1 MALAEGVQA
10 SVIYK
15 PYTTGTMTSG
25 TLLTIAS
32 DPAATGGQL
41 LRRTTVS
48 INLRKDTYRST
59 EIRSDR
65 QTGDMRHG
73 VRRVEGSIAGEF
85 SPSSYFPLFEAA
97 HRHTSVATISD
108 SNTEFTSAAFDN
120 TLLQST
126 YAGGDPVS
134 EGYRIGHI
142 VRFGTLSDTDNN
154 SKNFVITA
162 FSGASNRVQTLYP
175 APDTMS
181 ADTTFTVTRPGKVTF
196 TPASSFVSRKF
207 LIEAN
212 NSDIDISR
220 LFQECRITG
229 YRMSLPATGMATVEV
244 MVMGRDMSIVSA
256 GSAPFFTSPTAIS
269 TTGILA
275 AVNGAIYVNGTRIA
289 VITGIDIDYAMG
301 AEAQAVVGQNFV
313 PEIFLGTARVTG
325 RFTAMV
331 EDATLFNLFLNETEA
346 SILMFLEAGTTQ
358 PADAVS
364 IYMPRVKAAAADMQ
378 LSGEGGQIV
387 TVPFE
392 ALKAQSAAAGVEQTT
407 IQIHDT
413 AAT

>member
-15 PYTTGTMTSG
+15 AYTTGTMTSG
-25 TLLTIAS
+25 SLLSIAS
-32 DPAATGGQL
+32 DPASSGGQL

-48 INLRKDTYRST
+48 LNLRKDTYRSA

-73 VRRVEGSIAGEF
+73 IRRVEGSIAGEF
-85 SPSSYFPLFEAA
+85 SPATYFPLFEAA
-97 HRHTSVATISD
+97 HRHTAVSTFND
-108 SNTEFTSAAFDN
+108 SNTEFTSAAADN
-120 TLLQST
+120 TLST
-126 YAGGDPVS
+126 ITMTAGDPVT
-134 EGYRIGHI
+134 EGYRVGHI
-142 VRFGTLSDTDNN
+142 VRFTNMSDTDNN
-154 SKNFVITA
+154 SRNFVITGM
-162 FSGASNRVQTLYP
+162 SGTNGRTWNVYP

-181 ADTTFTVTRPGKVTF
+181 ADTAFSVTRPGKHTL
-196 TPASSFVSRKF
+196 TPASSFTSRKF
-207 LIEAN
+207 LFEAN
-212 NSDIDISR
+212 NSDVDISR
-220 LFQECRITG
+220 MFKECRITG
-229 YRMSLPATGMATVEV
+229 YRLSLPATGMATVEI
-244 MVMGRDMSIVSA
+244 MAMGRDMEILSG

-269 TTGILA
+269 STGILA
-275 AVNGAIYVNGTRIA
+275 AVNGAIYVAGTRIA
-289 VITGIDIDYAMG
+289 VITGIDIDYAMA
-301 AEAQAVVGQNFV
+301 AEAPAVVGQNFV

-358 PADAVS
+358 PADACS

-378 LSGEGGQIV
+378 LSGEAGQIV

-392 ALKAQSAAAGVEQTT
+392 ALRYLGSGTGIEQTT
-407 IQIHDT
+407 IQIMDT